1 MHTNQQ
7 KTFQGTLGTRDLNSI
22 GSKTILGHIMDPAG
36 LRKGTSKFSKILE
49 PKSGCVYHFYII
61 DSVAPLTM
69 LDYFFGDLGTLS
81 RLRGPYGTFM
91 DTPNGPQNGPCEA
104 NFRGPFVKKGLIGSL
119 HDPK

>member
-7 KTFQGTLGTRDLNSI
+7 KTFQGTLGTQDLTSI
-22 GSKTILGHIMDPAG
+22 GSKTILGPIMDPTG
-36 LRKGTSKFSKILE
+36 LLKGTSKFSKILE

-81 RLRGPYGTFM
+81 RLRGPYWTFM
-91 DTPNGPQNGPCEA
+91 DTPM
-104 NFRGPFVKKGLIGSL
+104 
-119 HDPK
+119 DPKMDPARQISGDPW